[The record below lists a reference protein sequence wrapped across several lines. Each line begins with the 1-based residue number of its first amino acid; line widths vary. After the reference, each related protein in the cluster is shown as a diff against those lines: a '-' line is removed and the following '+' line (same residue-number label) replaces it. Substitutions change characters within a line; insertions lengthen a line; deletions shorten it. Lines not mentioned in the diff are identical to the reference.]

1 MKLRNKCRQRDRVVK
16 NAVLMVNV
24 IDTVAVQN
32 LIASLH
38 CVLGKYTLRHIGVLT
53 NSFKF

>member
-24 IDTVAVQN
+24 IDMVAVQN

-38 CVLGKYTLRHIGVLT
+38 CVLGKDTFRHIGVLT
-53 NSFKF
+53 NSYKF